1 MARLNFFVDKR
12 RCISCFSCQV
22 ACSSAH
28 EIPVGVNRR
37 KVITLN
43 EGVEG
48 KEISTTI
55 ACQHCEDA
63 PCQQVCPV
71 DCFYTR
77 ADGIVLHDKDKCI
90 GCAYCL
96 YACPFGAP
104 QFDQTSVFGNKGV
117 MDKCTMCAGGPLE
130 TNSEAERHKY
140 GQNRIAEGKVPMCA
154 AVCSTNALI
163 VGESSQ
169 LQAIYAKRIENR
181 ENESIKNVSDVIEW
195 QIAYEKKD
203 RV

>member
-104 QFDQTSVFGNKGV
+104 QFAQTGIFGNKGI

-130 TNSEAERHKY
+130 TNSEERAAQIRTKPHSRGQSAYVRRSLLHK
-140 GQNRIAEGKVPMCA
+140 CA
-154 AVCSTNALI
+154 HRGRNGTA
-163 VGESSQ
+163 
-169 LQAIYAKRIENR
+169 
-181 ENESIKNVSDVIEW
+181 
-195 QIAYEKKD
+195 
-203 RV
+203 